1 MFSMKFFNNKNGS
14 VELIDKTVTNI
25 VRYISEVLSFE
36 NTRIISDKN
45 STEVIS
51 GRESIPSEEQVVV
64 ELLIRKNIIINISDF
79 KDRDS
84 LDKHIS
90 KIKHFCDQAK
100 EIEDLK
106 YLPLNMR

>member
-14 VELIDKTVTNI
+14 IELIDKTVTNI
-25 VRYISEVLSFE
+25 VKYISEVLSFE

-79 KDRDS
+79 RDRDS

>member
-25 VRYISEVLSFE
+25 VKYISEVLSFE